1 MHSLLISLNLLLNTV
16 WSLFSNVPHATS
28 FKLGAALLT
37 AFVLTY
43 TFIPSIIKVAII
55 KHLYD
60 SPDDDR
66 KSHDEII
73 PTLGGIGI
81 FGGFVIGFCLFATFD
96 LKTPE
101 LKYII
106 AALSFTFMLGAK
118 DDIVALVANKKFIGQ
133 IFAASI
139 IVILGGIRITSL
151 YGMFGISYISD
162 AFSIIL
168 SIVTIIFI
176 INAFNLIDGINLLA
190 GSISVVIS
198 LSFGAWFYFYG
209 FNDYAILAA
218 AMSGAVLAFLRYN
231 FTPAKIFMGDSG
243 SLSIGLLAAVLAIQ
257 FIEKNEMVLHQNI
270 NAAFRITA
278 SPAMAIAVLII
289 PIYDTFRVFTMRLFN
304 KKSPFIAD
312 RNHIH
317 HRLLDLGLTHVQS
330 TFVLVL
336 VNLLFIFLAYFL
348 QHFGNFLL
356 MIFELAFAILLTMI
370 LFSFGVKKKIV
381 PNKEVKENDEH
392 VNLKNMKIDMQ

>member
-1 MHSLLISLNLLLNTV
+1 MHSLFLFLDVFLNNV
-16 WSLFSNVPHATS
+16 WSLFKEVPHAPS
-28 FKLGAALLT
+28 FKMVAALVS

-43 TFIPSIIKVAII
+43 NFIPSIIKVAII

-60 SPDDDR
+60 SPDDER

-151 YGMFGISYISD
+151 YGLFGLSYISD
-162 AFSIIL
+162 VFSIVL
-168 SIVTIIFI
+168 SIITIIFI
-176 INAFNLIDGINLLA
+176 INAFNLIDGIDLLA

-231 FTPAKIFMGDSG
+231 MTPAKIFMGDSG

-257 FIEKNEMVLHQNI
+257 FIEKNEIVLHSGNSEGVH
-270 NAAFRITA
+270 ITA

-289 PIYDTFRVFTMRLFN
+289 PIYDTLRVFSMRIIN
-304 KKSPFIAD
+304 RKSPFLAD

-317 HRLLDLGLTHVQS
+317 HRLLDLGFTHVQS
-330 TFVLVL
+330 TSILVT
-336 VNLLFIFLAYFL
+336 VNILFIVSAYFL

-356 MIFELAFAILLTMI
+356 MLFELGFAILLTFV
-370 LFSFGVKKKIV
+370 LFYFVSKKK
-381 PNKEVKENDEH
+381 KHHLKREQLKTK
-392 VNLKNMKIDMQ
+392 NLSIYR